1 MSLYL
6 EDVYF
11 NGLIQGRGLLTRS
24 PVRVAT
30 TANITLSGTQTIDGV
45 AVVANDR
52 VLVKDQTTGSQN
64 GIYNVA
70 SGSWTRSQDFD
81 TGDVASGLTIQVLQ
95 GSANGGIKYYC
106 NTSPAIIGTN
116 SLTFKQVLNTTSTQN
131 MTNALFSDALTHL
144 VNGSDQ
150 TKRIRFD
157 DGALSASQTVNLSLP
172 DISGE
177 LVTANS
183 AQNFS
188 SGTKT
193 CTDNV
198 TFISD
203 NLDGTKKAAFELSGI
218 TTGTQRVLTVPNESG
233 TLVTLDGVQ
242 TLTNKTLQGIK
253 TEYIKDVTYGNT
265 ILRLTNTSSNDDVYL
280 RFTNGGTSGPEISGQ
295 GSVDCGI
302 DLVAK
307 GSGAVRF
314 RSTTSDAAT
323 RYYNSLGNYFELKA
337 PASMSENVTMQLPTL
352 LPTTAKQM
360 LKVQGSTG
368 QLEFSLDRLTFTLSN
383 TTNIVTTTPK
393 LLVTTCFPWIQSY
406 YGAGGSLEIEDG
418 YLTYM
423 YKATAP
429 AFGRVL
435 TVEVMDAFS
444 NVVLGTSAVTIASVT
459 ETAVRFQFT
468 LPTANASLQMRIS
481 ADGSGGNINIYGG
494 TLDLGKR

>member
-1 MSLYL
+1 MSLL
-6 EDVYF
+6 LDDVYF

-24 PVRVAT
+24 PVKVAT
-30 TANITLSGTQTIDGV
+30 TTNITLSGTQTIDGV
-45 AVVANDR
+45 AVIADDR
-52 VLVKDQTTGSQN
+52 VLVKDQSTGSQN

-95 GSANGGIKYYC
+95 GTTNGSIKFYC
-106 NTSPAIIGTN
+106 NTSPAIIGSN

-131 MTNALFSDALTHL
+131 MTNSLFSDTVTYL
-144 VNGSDQ
+144 VNNTDQ
-150 TKRIRFD
+150 TKRVRFD
-157 DGALSASQTVNLSLP
+157 TTSLANSQTVNLSLP
-172 DISGE
+172 NISGE
-177 LVTANS
+177 LVTTNAT
-183 AQNFS
+183 QNFN

-193 CTDNV
+193 FTDNV

-203 NLDGTKKAAFELSGI
+203 NLDGTKKAAFEVSGV
-218 TTGTQRVLTVPNESG
+218 TTGTQRVITIPDASG
-233 TLVTLDGVQ
+233 TLVTLDGTQ
-242 TLTNKTLQGIK
+242 TLTNKTL
-253 TEYIKDVTYGNT
+253 TNTTLPFIKDTTYGNT
-265 ILRLTNTSSNDDVYL
+265 ILSTVSSGLGDDLYLTFSNGDA
-280 RFTNGGTSGPEISGQ
+280 SGPIITASGT
-295 GSVDCGI
+295 VDAGI
-302 DLVAK
+302 DLYTK
-307 GSGAVRF
+307 GNGSVRF
-314 RSTTSDAAT
+314 RSTTSDVAT

-337 PASMSENVTMQLPTL
+337 PTSMSENVTMQLPTL
-352 LPTTAKQM
+352 LPTSSKQM

-383 TTNIVTTTPK
+383 TTNIVTNTPK

-406 YGAGGSLEIEDG
+406 YGSGGSLEIEDG

-444 NVVLGTSAVTIASVT
+444 NAVLGTSTVTIATVT
-459 ETAVRFQFT
+459 DTAIRFQFT

-481 ADGSGGNINIYGG
+481 ADGSGGSINIYGG
-494 TLDLGKR
+494 TLDLGKK